1 MAIGRARAAVR
12 FTLAVPLRGSRSG
25 RDQCGRTIPSTA
37 APGADGQTGQSYK
50 QDPEINLAELHY
62 IIFLLGHFLMRK
74 KTSHRRSLHSVRFGI
89 RGSGPQ

>member
-1 MAIGRARAAVR
+1 V
-12 FTLAVPLRGSRSG
+12 
-25 RDQCGRTIPSTA
+25 
-37 APGADGQTGQSYK
+37 DGQTGQSYK